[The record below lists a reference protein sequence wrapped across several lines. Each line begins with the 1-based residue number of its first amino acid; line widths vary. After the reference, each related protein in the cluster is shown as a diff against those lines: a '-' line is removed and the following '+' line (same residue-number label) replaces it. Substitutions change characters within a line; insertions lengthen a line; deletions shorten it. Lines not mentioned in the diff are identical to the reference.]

1 MLTLNSQHFF
11 FPLSSQAT
19 WVIHPEV
26 WPWTDREPPCMVLL
40 MFITPCSWK
49 NRETLALIRL
59 VACSVIAPGSCQ
71 WFLMCRLKGSP
82 EGHRMP
88 WDVSQG
94 PSFELPQATRSS
106 CPSLLDHLA
115 PSLPLLCHSSWCPGT
130 VLSAWG
136 QQTLGGSRAP
146 RLHLAIAP
154 SRPTYLPASAS
165 SRIKKA
171 LLVGVT
177 IFCMV
182 KLTLAIG
189 FLGRFLYIHLSLLP
203 NTRFQ
208 S

>member
-1 MLTLNSQHFF
+1 
-11 FPLSSQAT
+11 
-19 WVIHPEV
+19 
-26 WPWTDREPPCMVLL
+26 

-154 SRPTYLPASAS
+154 SRPTYLQHLPAQELKRPFLLVLPFSAWLSSHWPLVFLAGSFIFIFLYFLTHAS
-165 SRIKKA
+165 S
-171 LLVGVT
+171 
-177 IFCMV
+177 
-182 KLTLAIG
+182 
-189 FLGRFLYIHLSLLP
+189 LSLSENQCPRLP
-203 NTRFQ
+203 SLGTSSSFP
-208 S
+208 SSISIS